1 MRGLEL
7 SPVWHTA
14 GISGGGLGGKT
25 GHTTVTGE
33 LGARRGQAAAFPSPP
48 AAGDWFPGSR
58 FSSKTSL
65 GFAQIGF

>member
-14 GISGGGLGGKT
+14 GTSGGGLGGKT

-33 LGARRGQAAAFPSPP
+33 QGARRGQECRFPLTPCGRRLVP
-48 AAGDWFPGSR
+48 RLEIFIEIAIPGMD
-58 FSSKTSL
+58 F
-65 GFAQIGF
+65 